1 MRNANIEVLRAVL
14 MFLIV
19 LGHCCYTDTLRSMPI
34 AQLIQTMTV
43 FSVDAFVFISGWY
56 SIRLRFAKVFS
67 LCGVALY
74 AAVVLFLLS
83 PLARGAWRF
92 SYSLGWFGNS
102 YLGLMLLSPF
112 LNAGV
117 ERLRSQGLVPILF
130 ACTVLIIFGW
140 LPLSDLG
147 INLRPSGC
155 SSHTVCA
162 MAYVYLL
169 ARCLALLRADERV
182 GVGLL
187 VTMAITSWTL
197 MVGWVLA
204 GHWFRDNGTVFGWLL
219 RADGWSYLSPFVVLT
234 ASSVFLVFLR
244 ISIPCWLCRIC
255 SFLAPSVFG
264 IYLYHSAVNP
274 ETSCAFMER
283 LQQTEI
289 AWMGSGVLSVAFV
302 AFSSAVV
309 VYFLGV
315 MLDLFRRMSVRWLGL
330 RELVDKVEL
339 HSFWREKEG
348 KR

>member
-1 MRNANIEVLRAVL
+1 

-19 LGHCCYTDTLRSMPI
+19 LGHCCYTDTLRTMPV
-34 AQLIQTMTV
+34 AQLMQTMTV

-56 SIRLRFAKVFS
+56 SIRLRFTKVFA

-74 AAVVLFLLS
+74 ASVVLFLLS
-83 PLARGAWRF
+83 PLARGSWHF

-117 ERLRSQGLVPILF
+117 ERLRSQGLIPILC
-130 ACTVLIIFGW
+130 ACSVLIMLSW
-140 LPLSDLG
+140 LPLSDIG

-162 MAYVYLL
+162 MVYVYLL
-169 ARCLALLRADERV
+169 ARCLALLRVDERI
-182 GVGLL
+182 GTRSL
-187 VTMAITSWTL
+187 VAMAIASWAL

-219 RADGWSYLSPFVVLT
+219 RADGWSYLSPLVVLT
-234 ASSVFLVFLR
+234 ASLIFLAFLR
-244 ISIPCWLCRIC
+244 VPINRWLCKCC

-283 LQQTEI
+283 LQHAEI
-289 AWMGSGVLSVAFV
+289 AWIGTGMGSVIFV

-309 VYFLGV
+309 VYIVGV
-315 MLDLFRRMSVRWLGL
+315 LLDLVRRALVISVRKHGL
-330 RELVDKVEL
+330 IRM
-339 HSFWREKEG
+339 EG
-348 KR
+348 FAL